1 MHELFL
7 LTTSTRAYIGSVADI
22 APRWRL
28 DIGKAFSVL
37 CLAST
42 GKTLKT
48 AHPIP
53 EEKLPVPVRKT
64 SFKSETAG

>member
-7 LTTSTRAYIGSVADI
+7 LTTSTRAYNGFVADI

-28 DIGKAFSVL
+28 DIGKAFSVP

-42 GKTLKT
+42 GKALKT
-48 AHPIP
+48 APP
-53 EEKLPVPVRKT
+53 ASEEKLPVPVQKT

>member
-7 LTTSTRAYIGSVADI
+7 LTTSTRAYLGLVADI

-28 DIGKAFSVL
+28 DTGKAFSVR

-42 GKTLKT
+42 GWPVQNGSADLRRE
-48 AHPIP
+48 ASGSRP
-53 EEKLPVPVRKT
+53 EDL
-64 SFKSETAG
+64 F